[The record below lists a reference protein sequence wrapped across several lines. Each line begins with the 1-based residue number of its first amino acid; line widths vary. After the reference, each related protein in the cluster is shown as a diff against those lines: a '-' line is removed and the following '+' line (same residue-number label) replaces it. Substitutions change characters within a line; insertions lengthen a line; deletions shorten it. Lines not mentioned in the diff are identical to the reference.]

1 MMPHYGG
8 SMPSHII
15 ELNANNGLPAFKALA
30 SETRIKILS
39 LLTDRDMNINEL
51 SIALNIA
58 QPSVTKH
65 IQILEDAGLIT
76 SDYAPGA
83 QGTQKRCHRPF
94 DRCIMTFE
102 DAARPIENIAEI
114 EMPIGLYSIAV
125 PKPTC
130 GLASR
135 TGWIG
140 LVDDPVSFHFPQRA
154 EAQILWMADGY
165 VEYVFP
171 NTLAPQVRVVS
182 LELMMEV
189 GSETPGYNN
198 DFPSDITLWIN
209 GTEIGSWRSP
219 GDMGGHRGRLNPSW
233 WPDNLNQFGFLKSW
247 IVDATGS
254 YVDGIQISPTTIDQ
268 LGIEPYQPT
277 TIRIGIKDEAEV
289 HGGFTLF
296 GKSFGN
302 YEQDL
307 ILRLHHSGKSK

>member
-1 MMPHYGG
+1 MNDC
-8 SMPSHII
+8 MPSHII

-30 SETRIKILS
+30 SQTRLKILS

-51 SIALNIA
+51 SLALKIA

-65 IQILEDAGLIT
+65 VQILEDAGLVV

-83 QGTQKRCHRPF
+83 QGTQKRCRRSF
-94 DRCIMTFE
+94 DRCIVNFE
-102 DAARPIENIAEI
+102 DAARSTENVAEI
-114 EMPIGLYSIAV
+114 EMPIGLYSIAE

-140 LVDDPVSFHFPQRA
+140 LLDEPVSFQFPQRA
-154 EAQILWMADGY
+154 EAQILWMADGF

-171 NTLAPQVRVVS
+171 NTLEPSVKVVG
-182 LELMMEV
+182 LELMMEIA
-189 GSETPGYNN
+189 SETPGYDN

-209 GTEIGSWRSP
+209 GIEIGSWRSP
-219 GDMGGHRGRLNPSW
+219 GDMGGCRGRLNPSW
-233 WPDNLNQFGFLKSW
+233 WADNLNQFGFLKSW
-247 IVDATGS
+247 MVDGTGS
-254 YVDGIQISPTTIDQ
+254 YVDGIPISQVTIDQ
-268 LGIEPYQPT
+268 LGIEPYHRT
-277 TIRIGIKDEAEV
+277 TVRIGIKEDAAC

-296 GKSFGN
+296 GKGFGN

-307 ILRLHHSGKSK
+307 LLRLRHSRKAKG